1 MPGGSSR
8 YRFVGKTPWPVRLAV
23 VAGGLNLVASSVLR
37 SWVSHTAVPDA
48 VHSYALYHHRSA
60 TYYAPL
66 AGRYF
71 ADGFLLVHL
80 LCMGV
85 IALLYHVYRDR
96 LEYVPPRP
104 AAPHFSNGGFLVALV
119 VAPVLLSVVG
129 GFLAGIFWREGAP
142 LSWLLAG
149 ALPFPLLS
157 LLGVRS
163 ALRTLPDPRHPPI
176 PRWLCWGLGLVLSM
190 GTLVLVSWLVV

>member
-1 MPGGSSR
+1 MPGGSFR

-71 ADGFLLVHL
+71 AGGFLLVPL

-85 IALLYHVYRDR
+85 IALLYPVYRAR

-104 AAPHFSNGGFLVALV
+104 AAPHFSNGGGRVARG

-129 GFLAGIFWREGAP
+129 GVLAGIFWREGAP
-142 LSWLLAG
+142 L
-149 ALPFPLLS
+149 
-157 LLGVRS
+157 
-163 ALRTLPDPRHPPI
+163 
-176 PRWLCWGLGLVLSM
+176 
-190 GTLVLVSWLVV
+190 